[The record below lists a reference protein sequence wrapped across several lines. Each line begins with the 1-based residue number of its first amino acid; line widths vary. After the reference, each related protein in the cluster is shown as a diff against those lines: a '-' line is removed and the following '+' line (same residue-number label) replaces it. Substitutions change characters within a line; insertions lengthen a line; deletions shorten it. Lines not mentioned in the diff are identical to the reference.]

1 MDDIKDKS
9 KTTSHTST
17 TDPKLGKFV
26 IIENI
31 VSLFLI

>member
-26 IIENI
+26 IENT